1 MIISDKNSVA
11 DSRAKILDFITE
23 TTWLFAITDIEDLK
37 VAAQVA
43 ECIEKSKSL
52 PIVHLCDEF
61 KLPLIT
67 FLILCPSAEDA
78 RFADIPDNFGTWI
91 ILPEDKIAESGL
103 TKNAAIYRTVDM
115 TTNIIPLMKK
125 GDNLIRMDFA
135 DVTEMIRNRGRACI
149 GFGENLDAENNSLQ
163 AMKKALKSPLLM
175 KLPLTVWRRL
185 CSRQTLTVRNRISAI
200 SFRHQQ

>member
-1 MIISDKNSVA
+1 MIISDKNS
-11 DSRAKILDFITE
+11 
-23 TTWLFAITDIEDLK
+23 
-37 VAAQVA
+37 VA

-52 PIVHLCDEF
+52 SIVHLCDEF

-78 RFADIPDNFGTWI
+78 QLADIPDNFGTWI

-149 GFGENLDAENNSLQ
+149 GFGENLEKSFEVAATYETAADGVAAFVFATDFNSAQ
-163 AMKKALKSPLLM
+163 P
-175 KLPLTVWRRL
+175 
-185 CSRQTLTVRNRISAI
+185 NISNKFPPPAI
-200 SFRHQQ
+200 IELRDPNIINEILNL